1 MKKIPVSRPL
11 LIGIYNQDMGDIDL
25 FDQKTSFYTY
35 NHSSVKWTH
44 IIRNHFLSVATV
56 NTHILYNWNK
66 TAENKIYLLVAFII
80 VLIHDLVDITVVIDI
95 SNDNT
100 SNYDR

>member
-1 MKKIPVSRPL
+1 MKL
-11 LIGIYNQDMGDIDL
+11 
-25 FDQKTSFYTY
+25 
-35 NHSSVKWTH
+35 TH
-44 IIRNHFLSVATV
+44 RVRNHFLSVATV

-66 TAENKIYLLVAFII
+66 TAENEIYLLVAFII